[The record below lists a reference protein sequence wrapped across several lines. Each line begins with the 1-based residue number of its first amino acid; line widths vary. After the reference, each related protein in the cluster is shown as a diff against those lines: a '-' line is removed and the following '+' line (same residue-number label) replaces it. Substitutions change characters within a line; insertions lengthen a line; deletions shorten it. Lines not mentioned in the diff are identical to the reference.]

1 MRQMIILRDKG
12 NNNDM
17 KNQLLTIVAIFLL
30 AVFAIMLTACDLFP
44 VATPDSIFDSVV
56 RIHIRANSNSDIDQ
70 EIKLKVRDQ
79 ITAYL
84 GDILMEC
91 EDKKQALEK
100 IIKSKS
106 KLIEIADNTLYVN
119 NFTYT
124 SAVSVEKSYFPQR
137 EYDGYTFPEGEYDA
151 LIIELGSGEGDNW
164 WCVAFPPLCF
174 VPDDG
179 DGEIVYKSWV
189 KEILDEIFGK

>member
-1 MRQMIILRDKG
+1 
-12 NNNDM
+12 M

-100 IIKSKS
+100 MQTSDNFMPNLSIKEKIF
-106 KLIEIADNTLYVN
+106 KKFK
-119 NFTYT
+119 NF
-124 SAVSVEKSYFPQR
+124 F
-137 EYDGYTFPEGEYDA
+137 D
-151 LIIELGSGEGDNW
+151 
-164 WCVAFPPLCF
+164 
-174 VPDDG
+174 
-179 DGEIVYKSWV
+179 
-189 KEILDEIFGK
+189 